1 MILGSAIP
9 LNPDEFIRNCN
20 ACARTGQFA
29 KPASRYLDYLVDQ
42 TKCQYPALYRYV
54 KVFDR
59 ETGAD
64 RYSADTD
71 HIIPRKVWNILM
83 PEDLRGMPDEDFPGY
98 SGVISN
104 LFWRDKQF
112 NRIDDTLAIK
122 PVKEARA
129 LNRSKEEAS
138 KWRATWIAL
147 FITTKH
153 NEGVLCTAEPHD
165 PAQMDQLIGP
175 SHHSNWMAFGK
186 KGD

>member
-83 PEDLRGMPDEDFPGY
+83 PEDLRGMPDKDFPGY

-112 NRIDDTLAIK
+112 NRKDDNLAIK
-122 PVKEARA
+122 LVKEGRA

-147 FITTKH
+147 FIRTKH
-153 NEGVLCTAEPHD
+153 DEGVLCTAEPHD
-165 PAQMDQLIGP
+165 PGQLDQLVGP